1 MLDTRGIDGDS
12 PAEHVTTTYSTSSST
27 VVDTGDNAGR
37 PRADTGRLHVPL
49 ARLPWMTG
57 RGEGGTEAQDS
68 TVERWFLS
76 GDERRNRASD
86 IRPWTEGNRVT
97 ALVHG
102 SEYFPLLYRKLCG
115 TRAGDCIYLA
125 DFRGDTE
132 ERLDGEGT
140 EIGTVLADAA
150 GRKVLVFGLIWR
162 SQPGWLDQSEGKNAE
177 LTRTI
182 SDEGGHVLL
191 DARTRRGGSHHQKF
205 VVIRHPGR
213 PDEDIAF
220 VGGIDL
226 GLSRHDG
233 PDHVGDPQA
242 MAFPDAYGKR
252 PPWHDIQCSIT
263 GPAVGDVEHSFRERW
278 YGSSVL
284 DLSSPI
290 RSLIDRVYMAGQ
302 MVGRELPGRLEDP
315 PPTGTHAAQIL
326 RTYPARLRRYPFA
339 PLGERTIDYAY
350 RKVFK
355 RGRRLIYLEDQY
367 LWAPF
372 VADLLADALRDNPEL
387 HLIAIVPRYPDK
399 EGAARLPSLVGRQE
413 AIRVCLS
420 AGGDRFGIYDVENS
434 HGVPVYVHSK
444 VVVVDDVWAMIG
456 SDNFNRRSWTHDSEL
471 SCAVIDSRH
480 DRREPTDPAGEGDGA
495 RVFARDLRLKLLAE
509 HLDRGPDDVDDLIDP
524 VEAFGAVRAS
534 AEKLRNWHLGGG
546 AGPRPPGRLVPH
558 VPERLPARH
567 RPWAVPVYRAVYDP
581 DGRALRDRFRGRP

>member
-1 MLDTRGIDGDS
+1 
-12 PAEHVTTTYSTSSST
+12 
-27 VVDTGDNAGR
+27 
-37 PRADTGRLHVPL
+37 
-49 ARLPWMTG
+49 MTG
-57 RGEGGTEAQDS
+57 REAGRSGAQDS

-102 SEYFPLLYRKLCG
+102 SEYFPLLYRKLRD
-115 TRAGDCIYLA
+115 TKAGDCIYLA

-140 EIGTVLADAA
+140 EIGTVLAEAA
-150 GRKVLVFGLIWR
+150 SRKVLVFGLIWR

-177 LTRTI
+177 LARTV
-182 SDEGGHVLL
+182 SDEGGQVLL
-191 DARTRRGGSHHQKF
+191 DPRTRRGGSHHQKF

-242 MAFPDAYGKR
+242 MDFPKAYGER
-252 PPWHDIQCSIT
+252 PPWHDLQCSII

-290 RSLIDRVYMAGQ
+290 RSLMDRVYMAGQ
-302 MVGRELPGRLEDP
+302 MVGRELPRQLNDP
-315 PPTGTHAAQIL
+315 PRTGTHAVQIL

-355 RGRRLIYLEDQY
+355 RGRRLIYVEDQY

-372 VADLLADALRDNPEL
+372 VADLLADALRENSEL

-399 EGAARLPSLVGRQE
+399 EGAARWPSLVGRQE
-413 AIRVCLS
+413 AIRVCVS
-420 AGGDRFGIYDVENS
+420 AGGDRFGIYDVENPQ
-434 HGVPVYVHSK
+434 GVPVYVHSK

-471 SCAVIDSRH
+471 SCAVIDFAH
-480 DRREPTDPAGEGDGA
+480 DRREPTDPAGDGDGA

-524 VEAFGAVRAS
+524 LEAFGAVRAS
-534 AEKLRNWHLGGG
+534 AEKLRDWHAGGRS
-546 AGPRPPGRLVPH
+546 GPRPPGRLVPH
-558 VPERLPARH
+558 VPEQLPARH

-581 DGRALRDRFRGRP
+581 DGRALRDRFRRRP